1 MSGTRVGVFLP
12 KLTEY
17 GGAESFA
24 YRLSG
29 ALSGAGFDTSFICA
43 RREAEPP
50 DGVRVIEVGRPKSFR
65 ALKVASYAMAAEE
78 VRERERFDVSLS
90 LGKTL
95 RQDILRASGGPLDVF
110 WRLSRRAWP
119 GGAPRAFKM
128 LRRRASPANMI
139 IRDIERKSLKN
150 SRVVV
155 AVSHLVRDW
164 LVQAHPWLAE
174 KDLRV
179 VYNKPD
185 LSRFSPPDDAEH
197 EAARR
202 ALGVDPGRVAVGL
215 AGTNFALKGVGT
227 LIRAM
232 AELPDEFTA
241 YVAGGRRPER
251 FKALA
256 KKLGVA
262 GRVEFL
268 GRVDDMPGFYNA
280 LDVFALPSFYDT
292 CSNAVLEALASG
304 VRVISSSDNGSSF
317 FLPERW
323 VIADPGDAGELA
335 RALESAASEPPP
347 GPFAWPEGVDC
358 GVEPYLELVE
368 ELAEG
373 GQG

>member
-1 MSGTRVGVFLP
+1 MGGARVGVFLP
-12 KLTEY
+12 KLSEY

-29 ALSGAGFDTSFICA
+29 ALAGAGFDTSFICA

-50 DGVRVIEVGRPKSFR
+50 EGVHVIEVGRPKSFR
-65 ALKVASYAMAAEE
+65 SLKVASYAMEAEE
-78 VRERERFDVSLS
+78 ARVREKFDVSLS
-90 LGKTL
+90 MGKTL
-95 RQDILRASGGPLDVF
+95 RQDLLRASGGPLDVF
-110 WRLSRRAWP
+110 WRLSKRAWP
-119 GGAPRAFKM
+119 AGAPRGLKM

-150 SRVVV
+150 SRVIV

-164 LVQAHPWLAE
+164 LIEAHPWLTE

-185 LSRFSPPDDAEH
+185 LSRFSPPDDEER

-202 ALGVDPGRVAVGL
+202 SLGVKPGRVALGL

-227 LIRAM
+227 LVRAM
-232 AELPDEFTA
+232 AALPEEFTA
-241 YVAGGRRPER
+241 YVAGGRRPGR
-251 FKALA
+251 FEALA
-256 KKLGVA
+256 EKLGVA

-268 GRVDDMPGFYNA
+268 GRVDDMPGFYKA

-304 VRVISSSDNGSSF
+304 VRVVSSGDNGSSF

-335 RALESAASEPPP
+335 RAVESAASEPRP
-347 GPFAWPEGVDC
+347 GEFAWPDGVPC
-358 GVEPYLELVE
+358 GIEPYLELAG
-368 ELAEG
+368 ELAG
-373 GQG
+373 GGER